1 MRVVSPWLLTAARSH
16 GLVEEGCHIVDGIVE
31 TAGTLEP
38 GAATPAAGAFQDE
51 DIGSCRGGLDRGG
64 DARNAVPG
72 DCDVGFDIP
81 ARDLVGRPGV
91 DVAVHGRIATG
102 NSPVHWWPQ

>member
-1 MRVVSPWLLTAARSH
+1 MRVVSPWLLTARR
-16 GLVEEGCHIVDGIVE
+16 
-31 TAGTLEP
+31 
-38 GAATPAAGAFQDE
+38 
-51 DIGSCRGGLDRGG
+51 GS

-72 DCDVGFDIP
+72 GH
-81 ARDLVGRPGV
+81 